1 MIGGFS
7 FERNAINLVALRG
20 VVYSAFSIT
29 NMTNLTSL
37 LNVTRKTAGT
47 VENTTFQLVPTNSLM

>member
-29 NMTNLTSL
+29 NMTSL